1 LRGYD
6 PDVRSLLPRYR
17 AYLHAAS
24 NEAGPLAITE
34 AMAAGLPIIAV
45 KDGGSSELY
54 EDGIEGRFWSLED
67 PAGAA
72 STMIALLA
80 NEQMRA
86 KVGAAARARFQ
97 HDFDAKVLGPRLE
110 SFLLADA
117 SPRGRQLT
125 PA

>member
-1 LRGYD
+1 
-6 PDVRSLLPRYR
+6 
-17 AYLHAAS
+17 
-24 NEAGPLAITE
+24 LAITE

-54 EDGIEGRFWSLED
+54 EDGVEGRFWSLED

-72 STMIALLA
+72 STMIELLA
-80 NEQMRA
+80 SEQMRA